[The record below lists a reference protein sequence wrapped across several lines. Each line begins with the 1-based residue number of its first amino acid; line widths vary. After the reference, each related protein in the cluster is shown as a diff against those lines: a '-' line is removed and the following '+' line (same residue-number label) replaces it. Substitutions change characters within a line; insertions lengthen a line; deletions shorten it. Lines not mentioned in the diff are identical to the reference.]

1 MISSARARAALL
13 VPVLAGGLLGGVVLA
28 YDGGAQV
35 PAHVAGP
42 GAAGP
47 SRAAGPST
55 AAAPSAAAVVPVSV
69 PPSALSTG
77 TPETFSPLPSA
88 APTAAI
94 TPAPPGVPLPAWEG
108 ITVLG
113 SILAAAGRPLPP
125 ASDDPVCQPGGGCRQ
140 QFGDRYVLW
149 SAATGARVIGEQVFE
164 AWKRSESA
172 ALGYPTT
179 SEYRSGNGLRTDFE
193 HGSLVYVPSLKRVMT
208 VQDNLGSAA
217 VVIGD
222 SQAARDTW
230 VGQGLAELGWNPVI
244 RGAPGTG
251 YVQGNGKVA
260 NYPDALESGQW
271 MLPWGSPGLVLLQG
285 GGNDAGAATDQQ
297 IRRNAVRLIQ
307 DIRATYPGARVV
319 MAGVISDGWGR
330 RAEVDTLLGQV
341 AAEQGIPFLSLGDWW
356 SRYSLG
362 GALLEDGRHFTAAGH
377 AAAAP
382 VFADEL
388 EKILP
393 PVTVKVPDD
402 RAEP

>member
-1 MISSARARAALL
+1 MFGSARARAALL
-13 VPVLAGGLLGGVVLA
+13 VAVLAAGLLGGA
-28 YDGGAQV
+28 AFDGGGPV
-35 PAHVAGP
+35 PARALGQTPAPDP

-47 SRAAGPST
+47 DAVGPS
-55 AAAPSAAAVVPVSV
+55 AVVRASV
-69 PPSALSTG
+69 PASMRPSG
-77 TPETFSPLPSA
+77 IPETPSPLPTA
-88 APTAAI
+88 GPTAVF
-94 TPAPPGVPLPAWEG
+94 TPAPPGVPLPAWQG
-108 ITVLG
+108 MTVLG
-113 SILAAAGRPLPP
+113 STLAAAGRPLPP
-125 ASDDPVCQPGGGCRQ
+125 ASADLACTPGGGCRQ

-149 SAATGARVIGEQVFE
+149 SAATGARVIGAQVFE
-164 AWKRSESA
+164 AWSRSGSA

-179 SEYRSGNGLRTDFE
+179 SQYRSGNGLRTDFE
-193 HGSLVYVPSLKRVMT
+193 RGSLVYVPSLKRVMT
-208 VQDNLGSAA
+208 VQENLGSAA

-230 VGQGLAELGWNPVI
+230 VGQGLAQLGWDPVI

-251 YVQGNGKVA
+251 YVQGNGQTA

-285 GGNDAGAATDQQ
+285 GGNDAGSATDQQ

-307 DIRATYPGARVV
+307 DIRATYPGARIV
-319 MAGVISDGWGR
+319 MAGVISDGRGR
-330 RAEVDTLLGQV
+330 RAAVDSLLGRV

-362 GALLEDGRHFTAAGH
+362 GVLLEDGRHFTAAGH

-382 VFADEL
+382 VFAREL
-388 EKILP
+388 EKVLP
-393 PVTVKVPDD
+393 PVRVAVPVPAD